1 MVTYV
6 PFPGAPLADVAA
18 ADDAAAAVPTALVT
32 DPTRVTAA
40 CREVSG
46 DGFVVSWAGYPTGRH
61 HSLVKAAEA
70 RLAVQMGAAEVWV
83 CVDESLADVN
93 SYLADLITV
102 REACPAPV
110 RLALFLSPTLT
121 RAEAAAAAAVSAAEK
136 AGFDY
141 LATDAELGGAESA
154 SRWDSSLPLVRLA

>member
-6 PFPGAPLADVAA
+6 PFPALADAA
-18 ADDAAAAVPTALVT
+18 PTAGTALVT

-40 CREVSG
+40 CREVSDG
-46 DGFVVSWAGYPTGRH
+46 GFVVSWAGYPTGRH

-83 CVDESLADVN
+83 CVDESLADTN

-110 RLALFLSPTLT
+110 RLALYVSPALA

-141 LATDAELGGAESA
+141 LATDAELGGAESS

>member
-6 PFPGAPLADVAA
+6 PFPGPALAD
-18 ADDAAAAVPTALVT
+18 AVSAHATAFVT

-40 CREVSG
+40 CREVTDG
-46 DGFVVSWAGYPTGRH
+46 GFVVSWAGYPTGRH

-83 CVDESLADVN
+83 CVDETVDDVN

-110 RLALFLSPTLT
+110 RLALFLTAAFS
-121 RAEAAAAAAVSAAEK
+121 ESAAAAAVSAAEK

-141 LATDAELGGAESA
+141 LADDTELGGPESG